1 MGTPKKKQIER
12 KVAIGLTSND
22 LTLLILEKSL
32 TGDISRVRDRH
43 LVWRKE
49 AADLHSEQGQKE
61 LTSALIELAG
71 IEKLQGVPIHIALS
85 SDLCVTRVISGDN
98 DHVRQELH
106 ELIERSSGY
115 LSLGVGDKL
124 TAVSE
129 AAIDARRRHVWVTVA
144 NRAIMEAL
152 DDAFEA
158 ARLKVVRI
166 EHSLAALSR
175 VVQATGDDAD
185 APVIVIDVA
194 DSGVDVGIS
203 YNGQLLLD
211 YRPSGS
217 NAKDSVGVIIARH
230 TKRLQRYI
238 DRLLRGK
245 SPISRV
251 CICGKT
257 EDVGNVREQLEK
269 LEEAGEITLR
279 LLTPGNVPTGWDLT
293 EEAAN
298 DSSLTA
304 DLGILL
310 EQTAGSIANDYP
322 NLLDPLRESR
332 RRPILKP
339 LLRMGWPILATIA
352 ASILVWSVTLFEAI
366 ETRIFESQLTSLEE
380 DVERVNRLHQEAV
393 VARSRVAHLQ
403 RIADSL
409 EMRPWDQ
416 LIQRVGQSLPRGV
429 WLESIQVDRAGNVT
443 IGGTSNSEDG
453 LFELVEH
460 LRKVPDLWRVAL
472 ESTQQNHLEN
482 GPAIQF
488 ALSASIHPVQVAA
501 RFNEGTGANI
511 RIVWLPDDATL
522 SNSNDKTTAERN
534 RNPIR

>member
-1 MGTPKKKQIER
+1 MASSHNRQLER

-22 LTLLILEKSL
+22 LTLLILEKSAS
-32 TGDISRVRDRH
+32 GDVNRVRDRH
-43 LVWRKE
+43 LVWKKD
-49 AADLHSEQGQKE
+49 AVDLHSELGQKE
-61 LTSALIELAG
+61 LTEALIKLATE
-71 IEKLQGVPIHIALS
+71 EKLQGVPIHIALS
-85 SDLCVTRVISGDN
+85 SDLCVTRVISGEN
-98 DHVRQELH
+98 DHVRQELQ
-106 ELIERSSGY
+106 ELIERSNGY
-115 LSLGVGDKL
+115 LSLGVGEKM

-129 AAIDARRRHVWVTVA
+129 APIDARRRHVWVTVA
-144 NRAIMEAL
+144 NRAAMEAL

-203 YNGQLLLD
+203 FNGQLLLD
-211 YRPSGS
+211 YRPSGT
-217 NAKDSVGVIIARH
+217 NAKDSVGTIIVRH

-238 DRLLRGK
+238 DRLLRGR
-245 SPISRV
+245 SEFSRV
-251 CICGKT
+251 CLCGKA

-269 LEEAGEITLR
+269 LEAAGEITLR

-293 EEAAN
+293 DEAAD

-310 EQTAGSIANDYP
+310 EQTAGVVANEYP
-322 NLLDPLRESR
+322 NLMDSLRESR

-339 LLRMGWPILATIA
+339 LLRMSWPILATIA

-366 ETRIFESQLTSLEE
+366 ETRIFESQLNSLED
-380 DVERVNRLHQEAV
+380 DVARVNRLHQDAI
-393 VARSRVAHLQ
+393 VARARVTHLQ
-403 RIADSL
+403 TIADSL

-416 LIQRVGQSLPRGV
+416 LIDRVGRSLPRGV
-429 WLESIQVDRAGNVT
+429 WLESIQVDRSGNVT
-443 IGGTSNSEDG
+443 IGGSSHSEDG

-460 LRKVPDLWRVAL
+460 LRNVPDLWSVAL
-472 ESTQQNHLEN
+472 ESTQQGFEKR
-482 GPAIQF
+482 GPVIVF
-488 ALSASIHPVQVAA
+488 SLSASIHPLQIAE
-501 RFNEGTGANI
+501 RFKGTMNRDP
-511 RIVWLPDDATL
+511 RIVWLPDRE
-522 SNSNDKTTAERN
+522 NSSEETDRTTAGRL
-534 RNPIR
+534 RNPVR

>member
-1 MGTPKKKQIER
+1 MGASNNKQIER

-32 TGDISRVRDRH
+32 SGDINRVRDRH
-43 LVWRKE
+43 LIWRKD
-49 AADLHSEQGQKE
+49 AADLHSELGQQE
-61 LTSALIELAG
+61 LTKALQQLATE
-71 IEKLQGVPIHIALS
+71 EKLQGVPIHIALS
-85 SDLCVTRVISGDN
+85 SDLCVTRVISGEN
-98 DHVRQELH
+98 EHVRHELH
-106 ELIERSSGY
+106 ELIDRSSGY

-129 AAIDARRRHVWVTVA
+129 AAIDARRSHVWVTVA
-144 NRAIMEAL
+144 NREVMEAL

-158 ARLKVVRI
+158 ARLRVIRI

-238 DRLLRGK
+238 DRLLRGQA
-245 SPISRV
+245 PISRV
-251 CICGKT
+251 CLCGET
-257 EDVGNVREQLEK
+257 EDVGHVREQLEK
-269 LEEAGEITLR
+269 LEADGEITLR

-293 EEAAN
+293 DEAAA
-298 DSSLTA
+298 DTSLTA

-310 EQTAGSIANDYP
+310 EQTAGSVANEYP
-322 NLLDPLRESR
+322 NLVDPLRESR

-339 LLRMGWPILATIA
+339 LLRMSWPILATIA

-366 ETRIFESQLTSLEE
+366 ETKIFESQLTSLEE
-380 DVERVNRLHQEAV
+380 DVERVNRLHQEAI
-393 VARSRVAHLQ
+393 VARARVGHLQ

-416 LIQRVGQSLPRGV
+416 LVQRVGQSLPRGV
-429 WLESIQVDRAGNVT
+429 WLESIQVDRAGNVI
-443 IGGTSNSEDG
+443 IGGTSHSEDG
-453 LFELVEH
+453 LFELVSH
-460 LRKVPDLWRVAL
+460 LRKVPELWSVAL
-472 ESTQQNHLEN
+472 ESTQKSHLQS

-488 ALSASIHPVQVAA
+488 SLSASVHSLQLAT
-501 RFNEGTGANI
+501 RFDETMNSDR
-511 RIVWLPDDATL
+511 RIVWLPDEVSAP
-522 SNSNDKTTAERN
+522 NGKTTAERN
-534 RNPIR
+534 RNPVR